1 MRVYCAP
8 GTKTMNWKTARPNP
22 LEDSERRIL
31 LSSLPLELR
40 QGNEK
45 KLADGSVM
53 TPDLV
58 NTTASRS
65 MI

>member
-1 MRVYCAP
+1 
-8 GTKTMNWKTARPNP
+8 MNWKTARPNP